1 MRVAG
6 AVDIG
11 GTTVKIGL
19 VGEDGAVLEKREI
32 PTSAR
37 GEPAPLVRDIVRALR
52 SLIDAR
58 IARGE
63 SVSAVGVS
71 VAGFLDDARGAM
83 IENANL
89 TALCGFPLRDALAKE
104 LGLDCTL
111 EVDSNAA
118 VVAEYRFGAGVGAE
132 RLLGVT
138 VGTGLGGGVIIDGG
152 LLRYTGQCAGDLG
165 HIIVAPEGRPCT
177 CGSRGCLEA
186 MVCAAALSERAGRRT
201 AREIIDSARDG
212 ERPALDALAGTG
224 WWLGLGLAALSPI
237 FAPHTIVVGGG
248 IGTAG
253 ELLLEPTRASYRA
266 HAASG
271 VADRVAIVGSAL
283 GGWSGMVGAGS
294 LALDPMR

>member
-19 VGEDGAVLEKREI
+19 VGEDGSILERREI
-32 PTSAR
+32 PTSQG
-37 GEPAPLVRDIVRALR
+37 GEPGPLANDIVGALR
-52 SLIDAR
+52 PLIDGQVGTA
-58 IARGE
+58 G
-63 SVSAVGVS
+63 SVSAVGVA
-71 VAGFLDDARGAM
+71 VAGFLDDMRGSM

-89 TALCGFPLRDALAKE
+89 TALCGFPLRDALAKK

-118 VVAEYRFGAGVGAE
+118 VVAELRFGAGQSVG
-132 RLLGVT
+132 RLMGVT
-138 VGTGLGGGVIIDGG
+138 VGTGLGGGVVIDGE

-165 HIIVAPEGRPCT
+165 HIIVAPDGRRCT

-186 MVCAAALSERAGRRT
+186 MVCAAALSDRAGNRP
-201 AREIIDSARDG
+201 AREVIDTARDG
-212 ERPALDALAGTG
+212 DRASLDALAETG
-224 WWLGLGLAALSPI
+224 WWLGVGLAALSPI
-237 FAPHTIVVGGG
+237 FAPQMIVVGGG

-253 ELLLEPTRASYRA
+253 DLLLTPTRASYRA

-271 VADRVAIVGSAL
+271 VADRVTIVGSAL

-294 LALDPMR
+294 LALDPMP

>member
-1 MRVAG
+1 MRLAG

-19 VGEDGAVLEKREI
+19 VGDDGSVFERREI
-32 PTSAR
+32 PTSPGGAP
-37 GEPAPLVRDIVRALR
+37 GPLVDDIVRALR
-52 SLIDAR
+52 PLLDRQVAE
-58 IARGE
+58 GGP
-63 SVSAVGVS
+63 VLPVGVA
-71 VAGFLDDARGAM
+71 VAGFLDDTHGSM

-89 TALCGFPLRDALAKE
+89 TALCGFPLRDALAKK
-104 LGLDCTL
+104 LGLDCIL

-118 VVAEYRFGAGVGAE
+118 VVAEYRFGAGRGSE

-138 VGTGLGGGVIIDGG
+138 VGTGLGGGVVIHGN
-152 LLRYTGQCAGDLG
+152 LLRYTGQCAGDVG

-186 MVCAAALSERAGRRT
+186 MVCAAALSERAGNRP
-201 AREIIDSARDG
+201 AREILDRAREG
-212 ERPALDALAGTG
+212 ERASLDALAETG
-224 WWLGLGLAALSPI
+224 WWLGVGLAALSPI
-237 FAPHTIVVGGG
+237 FAPRTIVVGGG
-248 IGTAG
+248 VGTAG
-253 ELLLEPTRASYRA
+253 DLLLAPTRASYHA

-271 VADRVAIVGSAL
+271 VADRVTIVGSAL

>member
-19 VGEDGAVLEKREI
+19 VAEDGSILERREI
-32 PTSAR
+32 PTSA
-37 GEPAPLVRDIVRALR
+37 GGDPGPLVTDIVGALR
-52 SLIDAR
+52 PLIGGGTAG
-58 IARGE
+58 GE
-63 SVSAVGVS
+63 FVPVVGVA

-89 TALCGFPLRDALAKE
+89 TALCGFPLRDALAKK
-104 LGLDCTL
+104 LGLDCAL

-118 VVAEYRFGAGVGAE
+118 VVAEHRFGAGRGAE

-138 VGTGLGGGVIIDGG
+138 VGTGLGGGVLIDGE
-152 LLRYTGQCAGDLG
+152 LLRFTGQCAGDLG
-165 HIIVAPEGRPCT
+165 HIIVAPEGRLCT

-186 MVCAAALSERAGRRT
+186 MVCAAALAERAGRRP
-201 AREIIDSARDG
+201 AREVIDAARDG
-212 ERPALDALAGTG
+212 ERASLDALAETG

-237 FAPHTIVVGGG
+237 FSPRTIVVGGG

-253 ELLLEPTRASYRA
+253 DLLLQPARASYRA
-266 HAASG
+266 HGAGG
-271 VADRVAIVGSAL
+271 VADRVTIAGSAL
-283 GGWSGMVGAGS
+283 GGWSGMLGAGS
-294 LALDPMR
+294 LALDPIR